1 MTFPLSLITIVTE
14 GLLKEEI
21 ADLLRRHGASGF
33 TITRAD
39 GEGSRGVRARDWEG
53 PNLRF
58 ESVVDPAVADAVMD
72 ELGARYFDHYAVTA
86 WITEVRVLRGDKFRR

>member
-1 MTFPLSLITIVTE
+1 MTLTLSLITIVAE

-21 ADLLRRHGASGF
+21 AELLRRHGASGF
-33 TITRAD
+33 TLTRAD

-53 PNLRF
+53 PNLKF

-72 ELGARYFDHYAVTA
+72 ELAARYFDHYAVTA
-86 WITEVRVLRGDKFRR
+86 WISEVRVLRGDKFKR